1 LVAVKLSAAILSIFI
16 LMVSCENPL
25 DNNNDLP
32 AELITSTLDM
42 FDGEVLVAE
51 SDKIDDVSVWKIK
64 VQNQAAAVT
73 SFYWRRPFNNLF
85 RIYGEAGP
93 FDYNLKPPFDVINFK
108 TAKFLAVTQNQQNM
122 LESWEFSNNPTEM
135 RWYYKFYLRDSSFP
149 ILVDAG
155 SGEIVR

>member
-1 LVAVKLSAAILSIFI
+1 
-16 LMVSCENPL
+16 MMSCDNPL
-25 DNNNDLP
+25 DNNNSLP
-32 AELITSTLDM
+32 PELISTAQDM
-42 FDGEVLVAE
+42 FDGEVLEAE
-51 SDKIDDVSVWKIK
+51 AGKIDDVSVWKIK
-64 VQNQAAAVT
+64 IRNPLGAVA

-85 RIYGEAGP
+85 RINGESGP

-108 TAKFLAVTQNQQNM
+108 TAKFLAVTQKQENM

-135 RWYYKFYLRDSSFP
+135 RWYYKFYIKNSSFP